1 MTTVRDLIK
10 GSMQLLG
17 LVQKSESITGDE
29 AVDGMARLNEMIQ
42 SVSNESLV
50 VYARSWETFNLV
62 SGTGSYTIGP
72 SAVFNT
78 TRPIF
83 ILSAYVR
90 AQNIDYP
97 LEIIPDDQYAL
108 YIAEKSLQTTYPQ
121 ALVYDNAYP
130 VATIKLWPVP
140 LGGTL
145 NLQSEKVLTSFT
157 SLDTEV
163 DFPPGWLR
171 MFRYNLALEL
181 APEYGVS
188 PSPIVAVT
196 AADSKRNIKTAASKL
211 RPMVWMPDDVFRRY
225 NIYSDVGR

>member
-29 AVDGMARLNEMIQ
+29 AIDGMARLNEMIQ
-42 SVSNESLV
+42 SFSNESLV

-78 TRPIF
+78 SRPMF

-97 LEIIPDDQYAL
+97 LDIIPDDQYAL
-108 YIAEKSLQTTYPQ
+108 YIMDKSLQTTYPQ
-121 ALVYDNAYP
+121 ALSYDNAFP
-130 VATIKLWPVP
+130 VATIRLWPVP

-145 NLQSEKVLTSFT
+145 HMQSEKVLDSFAT
-157 SLDTEV
+157 LDDDVE
-163 DFPPGWLR
+163 FPPGWLR
-171 MFRYNLALEL
+171 MLRYNLALEL

-188 PSPIVAVT
+188 PSPVVVAT
-196 AADSKRNIKTAASKL
+196 AVDAKRNIKTAAAKL

-225 NIYSDVGR
+225 NIYSDIGR